1 VNNNLLQQEEEMKRL
16 STIVISA
23 VFLMVTM
30 IGCAPVAITGKVKT
44 QQDAFGAKKK
54 FAVVTIASIKEL
66 HGEKG
71 ITQIFKKTDDIR
83 GAKTQPILD
92 QLRPEIIKTL
102 RNSKH
107 FKLLPE
113 SRVLK
118 SKAYKR
124 TRGGERKHK
133 VLYKNVDINVAKNYK
148 YFSKPEKLAQL
159 AKDFKVD
166 GVITIVMNFS
176 ISSGKSWLSVAG
188 VTFGKKE
195 YSVVA
200 SISVLAYN
208 REGKLIWKDTAI
220 KQAEPGDKKAIVLL
234 DLTDLTETNFKKLHP
249 SAITIS
255 GKAVNV
261 LLARLNDS
269 MEGKSVSIFQKLK

>member
-1 VNNNLLQQEEEMKRL
+1 MKRL
-16 STIVISA
+16 SIIVISA
-23 VFLMVTM
+23 VFFMVTM
-30 IGCAPVAITGKVKT
+30 SGCAPVAITGKVKA
-44 QQDAFGAKKK
+44 QQDAFGAKKE
-54 FAVVTIASIKEL
+54 FAVVSIASIKEL

-71 ITQIFKKTDDIR
+71 ITQIFKKTDDIP
-83 GAKTQPILD
+83 GANTQPILD

-102 RNSKH
+102 TKSKH
-107 FKLLPE
+107 FKLVPE
-113 SRVLK
+113 SSVLK
-118 SKAYKR
+118 SKVYKK
-124 TRGGERKHK
+124 TMEDERKHK

-166 GVITIVMNFS
+166 GVITIVMNFT

-188 VTFGKKE
+188 VTLGKKE
-195 YSVVA
+195 YSVIA
-200 SISVLAYN
+200 SISALAYD

-234 DLTDLTETNFKKLHP
+234 DLTDLTKTNFKKLHP
-249 SAITIS
+249 SAITIG

-261 LLARLNDS
+261 LLARFNDS